1 MSLEFTLTLKPEQE
15 NDSALIKKLLRREIN
30 ARILKTDSAHGRNA
44 SGAVEKNSLND
55 DFNFRC
61 VKKSVDARH
70 GQLKLVMRFKVWGK
84 DEDENADTKIPTWK
98 KADSGKSV
106 IIVGAGPAGL
116 FGALT
121 LLENGIKPVIIE
133 RGSETSKRKRDIAA
147 ISTKDFV
154 NSDSNYCFG
163 DNWRFLF
170 LVVPLQ

>member
-15 NDSALIKKLLRREIN
+15 NDSALIKKLLRRELN
-30 ARILKTDSAHGRNA
+30 ARILKTDSAHGKNA
-44 SGAVEKNSLND
+44 SWAGENSRTSKNTSLND

-154 NSDSNYCFG
+154 NSD
-163 DNWRFLF
+163 
-170 LVVPLQ
+170 